1 MQCSFWFSI
10 MATTKAS
17 KVSASILSVALL
29 FCIVG
34 VVLLVGDLLDYKQGV
49 DSRKWLPIEGKIK
62 TQSIRLLNRDGG
74 ANHFALNA
82 SYIYHIGERAYRGY
96 RVAYPN
102 ELLFTASQPEKS
114 SKDNPTKGTFA
125 RYAPEAS
132 ITVYYNPN
140 ANEQSTLTKGA
151 RARRYLPDWLRD
163 IALIALAAIL
173 VIWRQKLSKG
183 KS

>member
-1 MQCSFWFSI
+1 M
-10 MATTKAS
+10 
-17 KVSASILSVALL
+17 

-34 VVLLVGDLLDYKQGV
+34 IVLLVGDLLDYKQGV

-62 TQSIRLLNRDGG
+62 AQSIRLLNRDGG
-74 ANHFALNA
+74 TNHFALNA
-82 SYIYHIGERAYRGY
+82 SYIYHIGERAFRGD

-102 ELLFTASQPEKS
+102 ELFFTANPPEKA
-114 SKDNPTKGTFA
+114 SKDNPTRSIFA

-140 ANEQSTLTKGA
+140 SNEQSTLTKGA
-151 RARRYLPDWLRD
+151 SARRYLPNWLRD
-163 IALIALAAIL
+163 IALIALATSL
-173 VIWRQKLSKG
+173 VIWRQKRTRD